1 MDFPITCFFEEE
13 TEKIIN
19 KSKNFIILS
28 DKNKKYNIL
37 FENNGAILSITTTH
51 ENNLEKVIYKN
62 TFTLYDIQKVKLFQ
76 TYDNIDECLLEIFN
90 ILDENK
96 AFIKEIK
103 DKLEL
108 IIPLN
113 SKKYPQ
119 IIFALNKKEKTDS
132 EKIKELYNIIN
143 TLTEENNHLKKTNYE
158 LKAELE
164 NLKNYQFQEIKLIG
178 TKEEVDGILCNL
190 NIFEK
195 EKFNKYI
202 PKYIDL
208 NENNIYFNLKLNLKN
223 TTNTN
228 EIKAFFNVN
237 KEKFNSLKYEISGNT
252 IILNYFIPIKNKYAF
267 EFFEQLI
274 DIDELIFIK
283 TIFKSALQFKDI
295 FEFKSFKDLLN
306 KFLKFQFYM
315 NGITIN
321 FKLFLNNLINEIK
334 TTETIRNSN
343 FYDMFNT
350 LHLILYWRKTYL
362 YFKKFN
368 FYEEFQK
375 IKKKKQ

>member
-1 MDFPITCFFEEE
+1 MPCFFEEE

-51 ENNLEKVIYKN
+51 DNNLEKVIYKN

-76 TYDNIDECLLEIFN
+76 TYDSIDECLLEIFN

-143 TLTEENNHLKKTNYE
+143 TLNEENNHLKKTNYE

-195 EKFNKYI
+195 EKFNK
-202 PKYIDL
+202 
-208 NENNIYFNLKLNLKN
+208 
-223 TTNTN
+223 
-228 EIKAFFNVN
+228 
-237 KEKFNSLKYEISGNT
+237 
-252 IILNYFIPIKNKYAF
+252 
-267 EFFEQLI
+267 
-274 DIDELIFIK
+274 
-283 TIFKSALQFKDI
+283 
-295 FEFKSFKDLLN
+295 
-306 KFLKFQFYM
+306 
-315 NGITIN
+315 
-321 FKLFLNNLINEIK
+321 
-334 TTETIRNSN
+334 
-343 FYDMFNT
+343 
-350 LHLILYWRKTYL
+350 
-362 YFKKFN
+362 
-368 FYEEFQK
+368 
-375 IKKKKQ
+375 